1 VGIEPQASLLRPDA
15 LHAAFSVTDSKNAF
29 LSSPRRNWKNRRAG
43 CSRTSGFSFS
53 RFAPAKVGT
62 DHPEP
67 VAAGFVRPQHQ
78 GCGLDRLLNDRQL
91 ALIYLIQVV
100 DRRSCLHRNPETPVS
115 MSHCPIELAVAENTL
130 FALPPINRI
139 VPTTKTKMTASSHR
153 ILSDI
158 LALLLRPELAKK
170 SHVRTSVLFIA
181 ILRLILHD
189 LSLLTSKPM
198 GRSRRRGRHAPEEA
212 YSET

>member
-29 LSSPRRNWKNRRAG
+29 LSSPGRNGKNRRAD

-62 DHPEP
+62 DHPDSSRGICP
-67 VAAGFVRPQHQ
+67 SPASRLRSRSPAQRPAV
-78 GCGLDRLLNDRQL
+78 GSYISNSSCGPPIVPSPESRDSGLDELLPDRTSGGRK
-91 ALIYLIQVV
+91 YVV
-100 DRRSCLHRNPETPVS
+100 C
-115 MSHCPIELAVAENTL
+115 
-130 FALPPINRI
+130 
-139 VPTTKTKMTASSHR
+139 TASNHSDRPHYQNQNDGQHHR

-170 SHVRTSVLFIA
+170 SHVRTSVRLST
-181 ILRLILHD
+181 ILRLTYPD
-189 LSLLTSKPM
+189 LNFVTAGPIF
-198 GRSRRRGRHAPEEA
+198 
-212 YSET
+212 